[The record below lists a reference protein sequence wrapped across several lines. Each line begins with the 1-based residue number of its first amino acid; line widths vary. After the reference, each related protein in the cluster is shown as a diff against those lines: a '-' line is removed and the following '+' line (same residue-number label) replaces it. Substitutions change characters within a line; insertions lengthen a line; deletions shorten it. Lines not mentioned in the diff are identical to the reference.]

1 MPDARIKEDSTNNN
15 DRKIQRWG
23 IKNKGADEM
32 VSVKRRRRVLMWT
45 HLMWVVLI
53 KWPH

>member
-15 DRKIQRWG
+15 DRKIKRWG

-32 VSVKRRRRVLMWT
+32 VSVKRRRRDT
-45 HLMWVVLI
+45 ETEQQ
-53 KWPH
+53 KGSRRRS